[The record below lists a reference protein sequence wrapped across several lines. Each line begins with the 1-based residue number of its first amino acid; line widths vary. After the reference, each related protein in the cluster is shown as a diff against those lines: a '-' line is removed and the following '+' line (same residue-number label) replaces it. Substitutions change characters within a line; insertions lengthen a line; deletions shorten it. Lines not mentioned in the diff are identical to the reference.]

1 MEQVGAIP
9 VHLDAG
15 SRLGLAVGVAAD
27 VRAALDHQHPQP
39 EIACA
44 ALGHR
49 QPEEAG
55 PDHDE
60 VNVHRFTLL
69 GSCSC
74 HMPAA
79 NSSGLRHSLAYSHPG
94 CWADV
99 VASGAAR
106 QDTTPTSGR

>member
-1 MEQVGAIP
+1 MEQVRAVL

-15 SRLGLAVGVAAD
+15 LRLGRAVGVAAD
-27 VRAALDHQHPQP
+27 MRAALDHQHPQP
-39 EIACA
+39 EIASA
-44 ALGHR
+44 ALGYR

-69 GSCSC
+69 DSC
-74 HMPAA
+74 HIPAA
-79 NSSGLRHSLAYSHPG
+79 NSSGLRHSLAYSQPG
-94 CWADV
+94 CWAGVD
-99 VASGAAR
+99 AGGAAR